1 MNKRFFKKIRAFAAL
16 MAVLFCCF
24 TVYATAAL
32 PRPTADFFVNDYA
45 GVLSAEDSAA
55 VLKQGK
61 KLYAACKAQA
71 VIVTVQTLD
80 GTALEEY
87 SLNLA
92 RSWELGDSEKNNGV
106 LLLLAV
112 EERQVRI
119 EVGSGLEGA
128 LNDAKTGR
136 ILDRYAIES
145 FQKDDFSTGLRE
157 AYMAITAE
165 IYAEYGLDENA
176 EYLLE
181 EEKLTAREVFELV
194 GIIAIIL
201 ISLFINMRRFRRGGP
216 RGPHGFWGGFG
227 GGFGGHG
234 GGGFSG
240 RGGGGGGFS
249 GGGGGFSG
257 GGSSRSF

>member
-1 MNKRFFKKIRAFAAL
+1 MNKRFFKKTWAIATLTLVFLSCVTFYAA
-16 MAVLFCCF
+16 
-24 TVYATAAL
+24 AAL

-45 GVLSAEDSAA
+45 GVMTAEDKAS

-61 KLYAACKAQA
+61 NLYAACKAQV
-71 VIVTVQTLD
+71 VIATVQTLE
-80 GTALEEY
+80 GTDLEEY

-106 LLLLAV
+106 LLLLAE

-136 ILDRYAIES
+136 ILDRYAMDYFKE
-145 FQKDDFSTGLRE
+145 DDFSTGLRE

-165 IYAEYGLDENA
+165 VYAEYGLDENA

-181 EEKLTAREVFELV
+181 EETLTVREVFELV
-194 GIIAIIL
+194 GIVAIVL
-201 ISLFINMRRFRRGGP
+201 ISLFINRKRLRRGGP
-216 RGPHGFWGGFG
+216 RGPRGPHGFSGGFG
-227 GGFGGHG
+227 GFGGS
-234 GGGFSG
+234 GFSG
-240 RGGGGGGFS
+240 RSGGGFS

-257 GGSSRSF
+257 GGSSRKF